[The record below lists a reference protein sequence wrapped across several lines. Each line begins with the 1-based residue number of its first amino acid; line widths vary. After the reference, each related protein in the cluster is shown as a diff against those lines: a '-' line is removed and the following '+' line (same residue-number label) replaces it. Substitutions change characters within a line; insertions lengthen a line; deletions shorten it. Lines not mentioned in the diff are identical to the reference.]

1 MTICHINYTNFRLFL
16 QPFYCYNL
24 IKGVDRVDKIKKN
37 KEISPKKNLQKIRE
51 DNHYSQRKV
60 AEDNNTYQEVI
71 SRLESGTRTSNIEF
85 IMQLANYFHCS
96 TDYLLDCRTSS
107 IKSSNENELIR
118 IFRSLSPEQQDLYL
132 EQGKAFLKINAKE
145 NSKSSKSTS
154 QNGTNVG

>member
-1 MTICHINYTNFRLFL
+1 MTICHTNYTNFRLFL

-85 IMQLANYFHCS
+85 IIQLANYFHCS
-96 TDYLLDCRTSS
+96 TDYLLDLTNDPTPIS
-107 IKSSNENELIR
+107 ILYSKSDLSEKEKYILREYN
-118 IFRSLSPEQQDLYL
+118 SLSDDNMLRL
-132 EQGKAFLKINAKE
+132 EGILIALKSI
-145 NSKSSKSTS
+145 
-154 QNGTNVG
+154 Q

>member
-1 MTICHINYTNFRLFL
+1 MTICHTNYTNFRLFL

-85 IMQLANYFHCS
+85 IIQLANYFHCS
-96 TDYLLDCRTSS
+96 TDYLLDLTNDPTPIS
-107 IKSSNENELIR
+107 IL
-118 IFRSLSPEQQDLYL
+118 
-132 EQGKAFLKINAKE
+132 
-145 NSKSSKSTS
+145 SSKSDLS
-154 QNGTNVG
+154 KKEKYILREYNSLSDDNKLRLEGILIALKSIQ

>member
-1 MTICHINYTNFRLFL
+1 MTICHTNYTNFRLFL

-96 TDYLLDCRTSS
+96 TDYLLDLTNDPTPISM
-107 IKSSNENELIR
+107 L
-118 IFRSLSPEQQDLYL
+118 
-132 EQGKAFLKINAKE
+132 
-145 NSKSSKSTS
+145 SSKSDLS
-154 QNGTNVG
+154 EKEKYILREYNSLSDDNKLRLEGILIALKSIQ

>member
-1 MTICHINYTNFRLFL
+1 MTICHTNYTNFRLFL

-85 IMQLANYFHCS
+85 IIQLANYFHCS
-96 TDYLLDCRTSS
+96 TDYLLDLTNDPTPIS
-107 IKSSNENELIR
+107 IL
-118 IFRSLSPEQQDLYL
+118 
-132 EQGKAFLKINAKE
+132 
-145 NSKSSKSTS
+145 SSKSDLSETEKYILS
-154 QNGTNVG
+154 EYNSLSDDNKLRLEGILIALKSIQ